1 MSYQKPAIEVVA
13 FSNSRKK
20 NEKQPDVTG
29 TITFNEAVVIEAGTK
44 MDLAMWNR
52 ISKAGNAF
60 QSGVIKPMRQQD
72 PAMDPPFERV
82 EKPGPV
88 KIDF

>member
-13 FSNSRKK
+13 FTNSRKK
-20 NEKQPDVTG
+20 SEKAPDITG

-44 MDLAMWNR
+44 FDLALWNR
-52 ISKAGNAF
+52 VSKGGNPFMSGVAKPPF
-60 QSGVIKPMRQQD
+60 QSERS
-72 PAMDPPFERV
+72 MDPPFPAA

>member
-1 MSYQKPAIEVVA
+1 MSYQKPPIEVVA
-13 FSNSRKK
+13 FSNTRKK

-44 MDLAMWNR
+44 FDLALWNR
-52 ISKAGNAF
+52 VSKAGNPF
-60 QSGVIKPMRQQD
+60 QSGVVKPAQD
-72 PAMDPPFERV
+72 RSMDPPLPAPIERS
-82 EKPGPV
+82 GPV

>member
-13 FSNSRKK
+13 FSNNKK
-20 NEKQPDVTG
+20 RSEKAPDVTG
-29 TITFNEAVVIEAGTK
+29 TITFNEACVIEAGTK
-44 MDLAMWNR
+44 MDIALWNR
-52 ISKAGNAF
+52 ISKNGNPF
-60 QSGVIKPMRQQD
+60 QSGVIKPMREQG
-72 PAMDPPFERV
+72 PAMDPPFERA

>member
-13 FSNSRKK
+13 FTNTRKK
-20 NEKQPDVTG
+20 SEKQPDVTG
-29 TITFNEAVVIEAGTK
+29 TLTFNEAVVIEAGTK
-44 MDLAMWNR
+44 FDIAMWNR
-52 ISKAGNAF
+52 ISKGGNPF
-60 QSGVIKPMRQQD
+60 MSGVVKPPFQQD
-72 PAMDPPFERV
+72 KAMDPPYERT

>member
-13 FSNSRKK
+13 FTNTRKK
-20 NEKQPDVTG
+20 TEKQPDVTG
-29 TITFNEAVVIEAGTK
+29 TITFNEACVIEAGTK
-44 MDLAMWNR
+44 FDLAMWNR
-52 ISKAGNAF
+52 ISKGGNPF
-60 QSGVIKPMRQQD
+60 QSGVIKPARQQD
-72 PAMDPPFERV
+72 AAMDPPFPAA